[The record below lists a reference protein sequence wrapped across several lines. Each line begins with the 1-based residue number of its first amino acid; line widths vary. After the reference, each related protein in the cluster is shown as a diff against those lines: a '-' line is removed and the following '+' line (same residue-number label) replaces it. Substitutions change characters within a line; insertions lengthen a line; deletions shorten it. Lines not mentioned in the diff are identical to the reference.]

1 MMSSFVRSLRPLM
14 AVLLVAICGTLLLAQ
29 STTDG
34 AIGGTVYDTNGAVV
48 PGAKITVHN
57 NGTNAEQ
64 TTATDDSGFY
74 RVTKLQPGSYTV
86 TVNQQGFAP
95 YKAEQVIVQVG
106 SMTDMS
112 PRLAVGSTTEVVN
125 VTAEAPQINYT
136 SPDFAPT
143 LNQTAIENLPIN
155 GGRWSSFAIL
165 TPGVVSDSN
174 GFGLLSFR
182 GISVLLNNNTV
193 DGADNNQAFFS
204 EERGRTR
211 AGYSTP
217 QIAVQEFQVNTSNYS
232 AEYGRSAGGVVNTVT
247 KSGTNALH
255 GEVDL
260 FDRDND
266 WGAMNEFTKLSVQTS
281 PGNFVQQPY
290 KPKDWRKRV
299 AGQIGGPAIKDKL
312 FYSLTFDWYDRNFP
326 GTAVATNPNAFFAQQ
341 FDGTDGVHPAS
352 ANIIALAKNL
362 TGSSSPTQAQ
372 LTQALNIYNTD
383 LAGLATMLGP
393 VPRDGE
399 QYIIYPKI
407 DWQMDQKNHLSLTF
421 NRMRWESPAGIQTQ
435 ATNSFARASFGN
447 DFVKDTWGIAKL
459 DTFFSANLANEMR
472 FQYGRDFEYENN
484 QTPTPYEQA
493 NLLNTPT
500 FTNPLGLP
508 PQVSITNGFT
518 FGLPNFLQR
527 PKFPDERRAQV
538 ADTVNWTHAKHN
550 FKFGMDFSHVNDN
563 SQNLFQQFGQYSYGS
578 LVNYFT
584 DLNRTNGCGGKACY
598 TSFSQAF
605 GPLGKEFNT
614 KDWSLFAQDDWKI
627 LPRLSL
633 SLGLRWEFEQLP
645 EPFFELVTP
654 SQNAAPGTAHMP
666 TDMNNFGPRAG
677 FAYDIFGD
685 GKTVIRGG
693 YGVYYGRV
701 INSSIFNALLNTG
714 AKGGQLSFTFTPGAG
729 APAFPFVFA
738 SAPSGTVKPNVV
750 YFDPNF
756 QLPQIR
762 QADLTL
768 ERDLGWGTVVS
779 LSYLGSF
786 GRQLPDFVDTNLNP
800 STSTITYRI
809 LNGGPLGSL
818 GTYTTPLFA
827 GTRPNPKLGAMT
839 DVFSGVTSNYQA
851 MSVQVNHRM
860 SHHVQ
865 FSTNY
870 TWSHAL
876 DNGVNGQTFTAT
888 NSLFDPFN
896 LNKDY
901 GNSIYNVPN
910 RLVVNAV
917 ADSPWKF
924 QGWAGRLLNDWT
936 LSPIYQIQNGLPY
949 TASVSGNAPG
959 GTTTGINGSGGNNR
973 IDFLRDAFRQPST
986 WVTDIRLAKK
996 ITVRERYSVEL
1007 LTDFFNLA
1015 NKQNVTQ
1022 VNNTGYFV
1030 STGTVQTPSGPVTCS
1045 AAAPCLN
1052 FDTDTSFNTLFGS
1065 TTATNSNFV
1074 YSPRQIQIGA
1084 KIRF

>member
-1 MMSSFVRSLRPLM
+1 MSSIVRSARPLM
-14 AVLLVAICGTLLLAQ
+14 VALLLAISGTLLLAQ

-34 AIGGTVYDTNGAVV
+34 AIGGTVYDVRGAVV
-48 PGAKITVHN
+48 ANATVTVHN
-57 NGTNAEQ
+57 NGTNAEKTI
-64 TTATDDSGFY
+64 TTDGSGYY
-74 RVTKLQPGSYTV
+74 RVTNLPSGTYTV
-86 TVNQQGFAP
+86 TINQQGFAP
-95 YKAEQVIVQVG
+95 YKASQVIVQVG
-106 SMTDMS
+106 SVTDVS
-112 PRLAVGSTTEVVN
+112 PHMAVGTTTEVVS
-125 VTAEAPQINYT
+125 VTAEAPAINTT
-136 SPDFAPT
+136 SADFAPT

-217 QIAVQEFQVNTSNYS
+217 QIAVEEFQVNTSNYS

-247 KSGTNALH
+247 KSGSNSLH

-260 FDRDND
+260 FDRDNVF
-266 WGAMNEFTKLSVQTS
+266 GAMNEFTKIATS
-281 PGNFVQQPY
+281 NGSGGFTQVPY
-290 KPKDWRKRV
+290 KPTDWRKRV

-326 GTAVATNPNAFFAQQ
+326 GTAVTTNPNAFFAA
-341 FDGTDGVHPAS
+341 PSA
-352 ANIIALAKNL
+352 ANISQLATNL
-362 TGSSSPTQAQ
+362 FGASNPTTQA
-372 LTQALNIYNTD
+372 QALNIYNTD
-383 LAGLATMLGP
+383 LAGLASMLGP

-407 DWQMDQKNHLSLTF
+407 DWQMNQKNHLSLSA

-435 ATNSFARASFGN
+435 ATNTFGIASFGN

-459 DTFFSANLANEMR
+459 DTFFNANLANEVR

-484 QTPTPYEQA
+484 QTPSAYEQA
-493 NLLNTPT
+493 NLLNSPR

-527 PKFPDERRAQV
+527 PKFPDETRTQV
-538 ADTVNWTHAKHN
+538 ADTVNWTHGKHSL
-550 FKFGMDFSHVNDN
+550 KFGFDINHVNDN

-584 DLNRTNGCGGKACY
+584 DLNRTNGCGGKECFL
-598 TSFSQAF
+598 SFNQAF
-605 GPLGKEFNT
+605 GPLGAEFNT
-614 KDWSLFAQDDWKI
+614 MDYAVFAQDDWKV

-633 SLGLRWEFEQLP
+633 SLGLRWEFESLP
-645 EPFFELVTP
+645 EPFSNLLTIP
-654 SQNAAPGTAHMP
+654 LTSHMP
-666 TDMNNFGPRAG
+666 TDLNNVGPRAG

-685 GKTVIRGG
+685 GKTVVRGG
-693 YGVYYGRV
+693 VGVYYGRV
-701 INSSIFNALLNTG
+701 INSTIFNALLNTG
-714 AKGGQLSFTFTPGAG
+714 ASAGQLSFTFTPSSAG
-729 APAFPFVFA
+729 APQFPAVLA
-738 SAPSGTVKPNVV
+738 AAPISGGTKPNIVF
-750 YFDPNF
+750 FDPGF
-756 QLPQIR
+756 QMPQIR
-762 QADLTL
+762 ETDLTL
-768 ERDLGWGTVVS
+768 ERDMGWNTVVS

-786 GRQLPDFVDTNLNP
+786 GRQLPNFVDTNLNP
-800 STSTITYRI
+800 ATKTVTYKVVG
-809 LNGGPLGSL
+809 GGPLAGL
-818 GTYTTPLFA
+818 GTYTTPLFS
-827 GTRPNPKLGAMT
+827 GLRPNSAFGAMT

-851 MSVQVNHRM
+851 MAVQVNHRM

-865 FSTNY
+865 FFANY

-901 GNSIYNVPN
+901 GDSIYNVPN
-910 RLVVNAV
+910 RFVVNAV
-917 ADSPWKF
+917 MDSPWKF
-924 QGWAGRLLNDWT
+924 NGWAGQILNDWT
-936 LSPIYQIQNGLPY
+936 LSPVYQVQNGLPY
-949 TASVSGNAPG
+949 SSLVSGNAPG
-959 GTTTGINGSGGNNR
+959 GTSTGINGSGGNNR
-973 IDFLRDAFRQPST
+973 IDFLRDAFRQPNT
-986 WVTDIRLAKK
+986 WISDIRLSKK
-996 ITVRERYSVEL
+996 IAVRERYSVEL
-1007 LTDFFNLA
+1007 LSDFFNIA
-1015 NKQNVTQ
+1015 NKQNVTS
-1022 VNNTGYFV
+1022 VNTTGYSV
-1030 STGTVQTPSGPVTCS
+1030 VTNGSCS
-1045 AAAPCLN
+1045 QAAPCLA
-1052 FDTDTSFNTLFGS
+1052 FNADNSGNPLFGS
-1065 TTATNSNFV
+1065 ITNTNSNFV
-1074 YSPRQIQIGA
+1074 YSPRQIQVGA